1 MRKVPTYCLV
11 KNHKVWF
18 VDISARITGHI
29 FAIDGH
35 FVIRRIVRIFVQIEV
50 HADSCFVPNERV
62 EMKVVLQTVWIC
74 GSTCIIGIRTIVPA
88 FAPVTGTVEI
98 SFLSAVFDTVGIFL

>member
-1 MRKVPTYCLV
+1 ME
-11 KNHKVWF
+11 
-18 VDISARITGHI
+18 ISARITHHI

-35 FVIRRIVRIFVQIEV
+35 FVIRRIVWIFVQIEV
-50 HADSCFVPNERV
+50 HADGCFVPNECV

-74 GSTCIIGIRTIVPA
+74 CSACIIGISAVVPA
-88 FAPVTGTVEI
+88 FAPVAGAVEI